1 MADLFCLDVI
11 QAAIHNP
18 NVTTTIKI
26 VANAFISG
34 ETPSRTLENINIG
47 RVVAPGPD
55 TKLAITKSS
64 NDKVNDS
71 SHPAIIAGNMI
82 GRVISHNTLRGLAP
96 KSIAASSNESLIS
109 VNLD

>member
-1 MADLFCLDVI
+1 MI
-11 QAAIHNP
+11 QAARHNP
-18 NVTTTIKI
+18 SVTTRIRI
-26 VANAFISG
+26 VANALISG
-34 ETPSRTLENINIG
+34 ETPRRTFENINIG

-64 NDKVNDS
+64 NDKVKES

-82 GRVISHNTLRGLAP
+82 GRVMSHNTLSGLAP